1 MKELKKTIRN
11 LVLACLII
19 SLGFVLVTK
28 VVAQGSLEHEL
39 ETYLQVLEIVKSD
52 YVEKKVD
59 DQKLVY
65 GSIRGMLQSLGDP
78 YTRFVDPEAYKEMK
92 IRLSGSYS
100 GIGIYIGIK
109 DHQLTVIS
117 PIEGTPAYKAKLK
130 TGDKILTIDSKETE
144 DMALEEAVSLIRGP
158 KHSKVKLGVLRHGW
172 KENRVFEIA
181 RESIEIKSVKTK
193 KIDNDVYYIK
203 LNTFENVS
211 AAREFET
218 SLRQAKEYKGLIVDL
233 RNNGGGLLQ
242 NAIDIGSMFID
253 NGMIVQTVDR
263 ENQVEQIPSTG
274 RVLWRKPTVV
284 IINGASASA
293 SEILAGA
300 LKDNKV
306 AKVLGTKSFGKA
318 CVQNVRR
325 LSDGSA
331 VLVTVA
337 KYLTPSGEDI
347 NKKGVTPD
355 IEVIIPTKEA
365 SSELALPETEDN
377 DDLQLHEA
385 TKLLRSL
392 IAKQNG

>member
-1 MKELKKTIRN
+1 M
-11 LVLACLII
+11 
-19 SLGFVLVTK
+19 
-28 VVAQGSLEHEL
+28 
-39 ETYLQVLEIVKSD
+39 
-52 YVEKKVD
+52 
-59 DQKLVY
+59 
-65 GSIRGMLQSLGDP
+65 
-78 YTRFVDPEAYKEMK
+78 
-92 IRLSGSYS
+92 
-100 GIGIYIGIK
+100 
-109 DHQLTVIS
+109 
-117 PIEGTPAYKAKLK
+117 
-130 TGDKILTIDSKETE
+130 
-144 DMALEEAVSLIRGP
+144 
-158 KHSKVKLGVLRHGW
+158 
-172 KENRVFEIA
+172 
-181 RESIEIKSVKTK
+181 
-193 KIDNDVYYIK
+193 
-203 LNTFENVS
+203 
-211 AAREFET
+211 
-218 SLRQAKEYKGLIVDL
+218 RQAKEYKGLIVDL